1 MLGGGQSKSKGIN
14 EGSKL
19 LVVKNA
25 SFQFFFSI
33 SIFSDSGALLV
44 AGNSTLQAV

>member
-14 EGSKL
+14 EGSQL

-25 SFQFFFSI
+25 SFQFLLI

-44 AGNSTLQAV
+44 AGNSTFQAV